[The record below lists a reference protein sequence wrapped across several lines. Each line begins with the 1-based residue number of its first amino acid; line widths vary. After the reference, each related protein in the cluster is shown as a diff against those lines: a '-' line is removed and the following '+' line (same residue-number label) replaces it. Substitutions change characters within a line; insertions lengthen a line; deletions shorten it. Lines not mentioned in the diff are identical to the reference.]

1 MCPELTKLEVID
13 GGSADT
19 VFLEVNFPDGSE
31 VMSFTAGTLY
41 VVKNV
46 ADPKNAIES
55 YTTQVT
61 LRGLFTDGT
70 EVILLRTILT
80 FTAVIPFSPI
90 KEYFHENENFIMK
103 NADGSINISMVD
115 LFFKGLSQ
123 TVNECFAGKGH

>member
-80 FTAVIPFSPI
+80 FTAVIPFSHI

-103 NADGSINISMVD
+103 MQI
-115 LFFKGLSQ
+115 
-123 TVNECFAGKGH
+123 